1 MAPSMPLPDDD
12 SLLQRTTVFRTRDL
26 TSARVPRMPV
36 LVVLRG
42 VEVGRRYLLNEDALV
57 VGRHPERAQL
67 LIVSDQQVSAV
78 HCRIERS
85 AAGDGW
91 DILDLQSTNGTFLEG
106 ARIERAALRDGARIV
121 LGETVLKFTFHDEVE
136 AEFHQ
141 TVDQL
146 MNIDDLTGLPVQRVY
161 QQRVQEMI
169 RGCIAGGRPLAVFMM
184 DLDGLKKL
192 NDTHGHLV
200 GGRSIGVIGARLGA
214 LLAPVGGVVSRF
226 GGDEFSACVVDCDAD
241 GAGALGE
248 RMRAAVAD
256 EAVEYNSLLVNPTIS
271 IGFACAPAAGRT
283 LESLTRRADEALYR
297 AKAAGRNCVRA

>member
-26 TSARVPRMPV
+26 SSARAARMPV

-146 MNIDDLTGLPVQRVY
+146 MKLDLP
-161 QQRVQEMI
+161 
-169 RGCIAGGRPLAVFMM
+169 AGV
-184 DLDGLKKL
+184 DVEIKLK
-192 NDTHGHLV
+192 
-200 GGRSIGVIGARLGA
+200 
-214 LLAPVGGVVSRF
+214 
-226 GGDEFSACVVDCDAD
+226 
-241 GAGALGE
+241 
-248 RMRAAVAD
+248 
-256 EAVEYNSLLVNPTIS
+256 
-271 IGFACAPAAGRT
+271 
-283 LESLTRRADEALYR
+283 
-297 AKAAGRNCVRA
+297 